1 MCQYSEN
8 RKFTDKEIGQKYRNK
23 KISTGTRPGLLLHQT
38 SNIKHQTSNIN
49 PVQEKSHFVSNT
61 PAQTSI
67 LFKRILI
74 LSLIRTS
81 KPTSVPISLP
91 ESHIQHTQSELE
103 LESMNLQ
110 AEHKDVQMYARLL
123 FGMHDQMR
131 RRVSASGKVDVH
143 PLSRKSFDGII
154 KTKLA
159 NIRDLEHKEVSA
171 RVRTDNLGWITSY
184 NEHIAEK
191 DETCSNHS
199 LYNIIGSTEEVDDT
213 EDDFIFNM
221 EL

>member
-1 MCQYSEN
+1 MQSFR
-8 RKFTDKEIGQKYRNK
+8 RKTFGSNEAAAEIPRSLDHLVVPFPDLLDAPPRKTTQQLKIKRTRSHVNVAPTTDSSSSQVKE
-23 KISTGTRPGLLLHQT
+23 
-38 SNIKHQTSNIN
+38 
-49 PVQEKSHFVSNT
+49 
-61 PAQTSI
+61 
-67 LFKRILI
+67 
-74 LSLIRTS
+74 
-81 KPTSVPISLP
+81 PTSVPISLP
-91 ESHIQHTQSELE
+91 ESHIQHTQLELE

-184 NEHIAEK
+184 NEHIVEK

>member
-1 MCQYSEN
+1 MQSFR
-8 RKFTDKEIGQKYRNK
+8 RKTVGSNEVAAEIPRSLDHLVVPFPDLLDAPPRKTTQQLKIKRTRSHVNVAPTTDSSSSQVKE
-23 KISTGTRPGLLLHQT
+23 
-38 SNIKHQTSNIN
+38 
-49 PVQEKSHFVSNT
+49 
-61 PAQTSI
+61 
-67 LFKRILI
+67 
-74 LSLIRTS
+74 
-81 KPTSVPISLP
+81 PTSVPISLP

-159 NIRDLEHKEVSA
+159 NIRDLENKEVSA